1 MTFLGIDIGTTRTKA
16 VVHRPGA
23 TDTVSHAD
31 EPTPVSEADM
41 GAVHRADDILE
52 VVLRVAEAA
61 LARVDRTQ
69 IRGIAVASV
78 GEEIVLVD
86 RHGVAVDDVITW
98 SSIVG
103 RSEAEQLY
111 GGLDVIAAS
120 SPVQPDP
127 RFSLFKLA
135 WMAVHRPES
144 VRRAAGFTDLGGFI
158 SCRLGGVSTD
168 RLVMDW
174 SHASRT
180 GLFDPATTTWVDPLL
195 RPLGV
200 ADLVPS
206 LAPSGTVIGA
216 IDPSVARQL
225 GLGSDV
231 LIMAGGHDH
240 FCAAFACGIQT
251 SGVAFVSAG
260 TSEAHL
266 ILADRAPSV
275 PAASSVDTGRFVDPD
290 HHYLHAMLPAGD
302 VYRHW
307 RRLLY
312 QPDEFATM
320 ADEVARVPIG
330 SDGVRCVVDP
340 ISATVSLDHV
350 RPGTPRAVI
359 MRAIMEGTATV
370 ANSLT
375 DRLEAVSG
383 SPVERILAVGAA
395 FSDPVWRAI
404 RVALSTRPIDWI
416 EIPDTAAIGA
426 AMLAECGVQGSAQPL
441 RPPFER
447 LTVADDVRSR
457 YRALQEAD
465 PPDLARMAQ

>member
-1 MTFLGIDIGTTRTKA
+1 MMFLGIDIGTTRTKA
-16 VVHRPGA
+16 VVHRAGA
-23 TDTVSHAD
+23 TDAISHAD
-31 EPTPVSEADM
+31 EPTPVSETDM
-41 GAVHRADDILE
+41 GTVHRTDAVLE

-61 LARVDRTQ
+61 LARVDKTQ
-69 IRGIAVASV
+69 VRGIAVASV

-98 SSIVG
+98 SSLVG

-111 GGLDVIAAS
+111 GGLDVIDAS
-120 SPVQPDP
+120 SPVRPDP

-135 WMAVHRPES
+135 WMAVHRPGS
-144 VRRAAGFTDLGGFI
+144 FRRAAGFTDLGSFI
-158 SCRLGGVSTD
+158 SCRMGGVPTG

-180 GLFDPATTTWVDPLL
+180 GLFDPSTTTWVDPLL

-200 ADLVPS
+200 EDMVPS

-225 GLGSDV
+225 GLARDV

-240 FCAAFACGIQT
+240 FCAAYACGIQT

-275 PAASSVDTGRFVDPD
+275 PAASNVDTGRFVDLD
-290 HHYLHAMLPAGD
+290 HHYLHAMLPSGD

-312 QPDEFATM
+312 LPDEFTTM

-340 ISATVSLDHV
+340 VTATVSLGHV
-350 RPGTPRAVI
+350 RPGAPRAVI
-359 MRAIMEGTATV
+359 MRAIMEGTAIV
-370 ANSLT
+370 ANILT
-375 DRLEAVSG
+375 DRLETVSG
-383 SPVERILAVGAA
+383 SPVERILAVGVA
-395 FSDPVWRAI
+395 FSEPVWRAI

-416 EIPDTAAIGA
+416 EIPDTTAIGA

-441 RPPFER
+441 RPRPDR
-447 LTVADDVRSR
+447 LTVDDDVRSR
-457 YRALQEAD
+457 YRALQD
-465 PPDLARMAQ
+465 DYQRVLARMAT